1 MATAR
6 IVTPAH
12 VEQVDISA
20 EGIVITFHNQ
30 KKAFFDAQY
39 LFDHQDVS
47 GNFPMDE
54 DDSDI
59 E

>member
-12 VEQVDISA
+12 VEQVDISQ
-20 EGIVITFHNQ
+20 EGIVITFQNQ

-39 LFDHQDVS
+39 LYDHQDVS
-47 GNFPMDE
+47 GNFPLDE
-54 DDSDI
+54 DDLEI